1 MFGTDNLLVD
11 NEEAMVYGV
20 EEKINY
26 NDYNI
31 TGILEN
37 DISVMRLERD
47 VEYVIDEE
55 NNRFIVNSVCV
66 PSNGFTLNKNKRVKV
81 SGFGLTE
88 RSERNDN
95 ENDLDAML
103 SKEPITLRETNLLV
117 PNEHQCRQ
125 ICNKTLEQKF
135 NNSQEYSEIISLS
148 FDSNYIMGH
157 KFCLSTSL
165 ADKLD
170 YTYAHNVYSGDSGG
184 PVLST
189 SGNRTYTIGV
199 ISVILYNTLSI
210 PLSAATN
217 LTYYLDWIENICNI
231 EAL

>member
-20 EEKINY
+20 EERFDA
-26 NDYNI
+26 DYNI
-31 TGILEN
+31 SGYREN
-37 DISVMRLERD
+37 DISIMRLDRD

-55 NNRFIVNSVCV
+55 NNRFIVNSICV

-81 SGFGLTE
+81 SGFGWTARLD
-88 RSERNDN
+88 SN
-95 ENDLDAML
+95 ENKDDFDTMMKKKPL
-103 SKEPITLRETNLLV
+103 TLRETSLIV
-117 PNEHQCRQ
+117 PNERQCKQ
-125 ICNKTLEQKF
+125 ILNKIVEEKF
-135 NNSQEYSEIISLS
+135 NNSEEYSQIMSQIFVL
-148 FDSNYIMGH
+148 FFKMGH

-170 YTYAHNVYSGDSGG
+170 YTFAHNVYSDDSGS

-199 ISVILYNTLSI
+199 MAVVLYDALSI

-217 LTYYLDWIENICNI
+217 LTYNLDWIEITCNI
-231 EAL
+231 EI